1 MQSRTSPLRKALAGL
16 CGPVTRTCCHS
27 LAERLAVRRAR
38 IACLQAVCLGL
49 VLTDA
54 DGLLAGGLQ
63 AVTNDVLDAD
73 NSAGTA
79 PTR

>member
-1 MQSRTSPLRKALAGL
+1 MRPRHTHMLPLASRTLGS
-16 CGPVTRTCCHS
+16 
-27 LAERLAVRRAR
+27 RRAR

-54 DGLLAGGLQ
+54 DGILACGLQ
-63 AVTNDVLDAD
+63 AVTTDVLDAD

-79 PTR
+79 PLR

>member
-1 MQSRTSPLRKALAGL
+1 MLPRHTHMLPLASRTLGS
-16 CGPVTRTCCHS
+16 
-27 LAERLAVRRAR
+27 RRAR

-54 DGLLAGGLQ
+54 GILAGGLQ
-63 AVTNDVLDAD
+63 AVTTDVLDAD

-79 PTR
+79 PLR